1 MSKLFEAT
9 EINGMHLS
17 NRFVRSA
24 TWEGMA
30 GDDGS
35 VTPALVDLM
44 SQLAK
49 GRVGL
54 IISSHV
60 YIKPEGQALPKQVG
74 LYKEELIDGFRQMT
88 RAVHDQ
94 GGRIVIQLAH
104 AGYFANPEL
113 TGQSPLAPSFVE
125 GFSKTPCKE
134 MTGKDIR
141 ELIEAFGLAARRAK
155 EAGFDGV
162 QIHAAHGYL
171 LSQFLSPLFNKRT
184 DEYGGALGNRGR
196 VIREV
201 LQKVRSGVGNNF
213 PVLIK
218 MNSEDYL
225 EGGLGL
231 EDSLK
236 IGTLLQKDGLDAI
249 ELSGGTLK
257 SGPLNPSRAGISSEE
272 KEAYFLEAA
281 NAFKKELTI
290 PLILVGGIRSLPVAE
305 RLIDQGIA
313 DYISMSRPFIR
324 EPGLIARW
332 KSGDVRR
339 ASCLSDNLCFGPA
352 RAGEGIYCVVEKKEK
367 EKGAKK
373 GEVKNA

>member
-49 GRVGL
+49 GQVGL
-54 IISSHV
+54 IISSHA
-60 YIKPEGQALPKQVG
+60 YIKPEGQAGPKQIGV
-74 LYKEELIDGFRQMT
+74 YKDALIDGLRQIT
-88 RAVHDQ
+88 QAVHEQ
-94 GGRIVIQLAH
+94 GGKTVLQMAH
-104 AGYFANPEL
+104 SGCLANPRL
-113 TGQSPLAPSFVE
+113 TGQMPLAPSNVE
-125 GFSKTPCKE
+125 GISMSPCKE
-134 MTGKDIR
+134 MTDDIQ
-141 ELIEAFGLAARRAK
+141 ELIEAFGLAAQRAK

-162 QIHAAHGYL
+162 QIHSAHGYL
-171 LSQFLSPLFNKRT
+171 MNQFISPLFNRRT
-184 DEYGGALGNRGR
+184 DAYGGSVENRYQ
-196 VIREV
+196 VLREV
-201 LQKVRSGVGNNF
+201 LKKVRSTVGNRF

-218 MNSEDYL
+218 LNSQDFL

-231 EDSLK
+231 EDSIK
-236 IGTLLQKDGLDAI
+236 IGTLLQKDGIDAI
-249 ELSGGTLK
+249 EVSGGTLK

-281 NAFKKELTI
+281 KAFKKELEI
-290 PLILVGGIRSLPVAE
+290 PLILVGGIRSLSVAE
-305 RLIDQGIA
+305 GIIDQGVA

-324 EPGLIARW
+324 EPGLIQRW
-332 KSGDVRR
+332 KSGDLRK

-367 EKGAKK
+367 QKGMEKI
-373 GEVKNA
+373 

>member
-9 EINGMHLS
+9 EINGMNLS

-49 GRVGL
+49 GLVGL

-60 YIKPEGQALPKQVG
+60 FIKPEGQALPKQLG
-74 LYKEELIDGFRQMT
+74 LYKEEFIDGFRQMT
-88 RAVHDQ
+88 RAIHDQ

-104 AGYFANPEL
+104 AGYFANPKL
-113 TGQSPLAPSFVE
+113 TGQSPLAPSLVE
-125 GFSKTPCKE
+125 GFSKSPGKE
-134 MTGKDIR
+134 MTLQEIR
-141 ELIEAFGLAARRAK
+141 KLIEAFGSAAQRAK

-184 DEYGGALGNRGR
+184 DDYGGSLENRAR

-201 LQKVRSGVGNNF
+201 LQKVRSTVGDNF

-281 NAFKKELTI
+281 KAFKKKLTV
-290 PLILVGGIRSLPVAE
+290 PLILVGGIRSLPMAE
-305 RLIDQGIA
+305 RIIEQGIA

-324 EPGLIARW
+324 EPGLIRRW
-332 KSGDVRR
+332 KSGDLRK

-352 RAGEGIYCVVEKKEK
+352 GAGEGIYCVVEKKEK
-367 EKGAKK
+367 QKEMKK
-373 GEVKNA
+373 V

>member
-9 EINGMHLS
+9 EINGMNLS

-49 GRVGL
+49 GLVGL

-60 YIKPEGQALPKQVG
+60 FIKPEGQALPKQLG
-74 LYKEELIDGFRQMT
+74 LYKEEFMDGFRRMT

-104 AGYFANPEL
+104 AGYFANPKL
-113 TGQSPLAPSFVE
+113 TGQSPLAPSLVE
-125 GFSKTPCKE
+125 GFSKSPGKE
-134 MTGKDIR
+134 MTPKDIR
-141 ELIEAFGLAARRAK
+141 ELIEAFGSAAQKAK
-155 EAGFDGV
+155 DAGFDGV

-184 DEYGGALGNRGR
+184 DEYGGSLENRAR

-201 LQKVRSGVGNNF
+201 LQKVRSGVGDNF

-236 IGTLLQKDGLDAI
+236 MGTLLQKDGLDAI

-257 SGPLNPSRAGISSEE
+257 SGPLNPSRVGISSEE

-281 NAFKKELTI
+281 KAFKKKLTI
-290 PLILVGGIRSLPVAE
+290 PLILVGGIRSLPMAE
-305 RLIDQGIA
+305 RIIGQGMA

-324 EPGLIARW
+324 EPGLIQRW
-332 KSGDVRR
+332 KSGDLRK

-352 RAGEGIYCVVEKKEK
+352 GAGEGIYCVVEKKEK
-367 EKGAKK
+367 QKGVEKIQ
-373 GEVKNA
+373 VQI